1 MDREAFFKRYSISEA
16 DFAECDIEWSVIERT
31 VEAYAKI
38 VPALESVGR
47 YVVDALLKCSKV
59 HSIKYRLKEPEHLAE
74 KIIRKCR
81 ADSDRRIT
89 DENFREQ
96 ITDLVGIRA
105 LHLFKEDWIS
115 VHNYICTTWSLAEK
129 PVAYVRAGDSEDVIQ
144 YYRDNNCEIKEHRF
158 GYRSVHYLI
167 ESRPDREKY
176 IVEIQARTVFE
187 EAWGEIDHVI
197 SYPYHTENEL
207 LVRLSMILNR
217 LAANADELGS
227 YMRYLKTRTDF
238 TESEYRQRIR
248 EKNDI
253 IEDLRNRIDALQIDH
268 EQKRALTS
276 SLNELR
282 TNRSH
287 EAEFAERFPWLENFM
302 ESNLFKDITDRIS
315 TIVNSDEFRGIELS
329 DTDIQ
334 LLSNAQH
341 DLMRLVDSPEMMA
354 EVMKQRPILETLK
367 RIESGDG
374 SDKPAADDEPGNPA
388 QSDDPPDNS

>member
-1 MDREAFFKRYSISEA
+1 
-16 DFAECDIEWSVIERT
+16 
-31 VEAYAKI
+31 
-38 VPALESVGR
+38 
-47 YVVDALLKCSKV
+47 
-59 HSIKYRLKEPEHLAE
+59 
-74 KIIRKCR
+74 
-81 ADSDRRIT
+81 
-89 DENFREQ
+89 
-96 ITDLVGIRA
+96 
-105 LHLFKEDWIS
+105 
-115 VHNYICTTWSLAEK
+115 
-129 PVAYVRAGDSEDVIQ
+129 
-144 YYRDNNCEIKEHRF
+144 
-158 GYRSVHYLI
+158 
-167 ESRPDREKY
+167 
-176 IVEIQARTVFE
+176 
-187 EAWGEIDHVI
+187 
-197 SYPYHTENEL
+197 
-207 LVRLSMILNR
+207 SMILNR

-374 SDKPAADDEPGNPA
+374 SDKPAADDEPEIPA
-388 QSDDPPDNS
+388 RSDDPPDNS